1 MNIDALALKPNS
13 TRTINY
19 STPTSKSI
27 SKKLLPR
34 FTIRRHT
41 FHRLYQPNKIYQE
54 FLEKSR
60 WEVYSFTDSSI
71 RFLSIFPFSLSLSD
85 YFLLS
90 FCRLFSPFS
99 SLRHDSNSSAR
110 RLSEI
115 SFHRL
120 LSRRNTRGFA
130 WGRHLCTHTPDIPQK
145 PHDRIAFHTFS
156 RVAPSF

>member
-41 FHRLYQPNKIYQE
+41 FHRLYQANKIYQE

-71 RFLSIFPFSLSLSD
+71 RFLSIFPFSLSL
-85 YFLLS
+85 
-90 FCRLFSPFS
+90 
-99 SLRHDSNSSAR
+99 
-110 RLSEI
+110 
-115 SFHRL
+115 
-120 LSRRNTRGFA
+120 
-130 WGRHLCTHTPDIPQK
+130 
-145 PHDRIAFHTFS
+145 
-156 RVAPSF
+156 